1 MRKNKIKV
9 FLRTMVIATVVII
22 CFIFAFLS
30 ICKIYENIRYIGYG
44 EYKNAIEITEE
55 NIRILDFTIG

>member
-9 FLRTMVIATVVII
+9 FFRTMTVTTVII
-22 CFIFAFLS
+22 ICLIFAVLS
-30 ICKIYENIRYIGYG
+30 VCEIYENIRYIGYG

>member
-9 FLRTMVIATVVII
+9 FFRTMTVTTVIVI
-22 CFIFAFLS
+22 CLIFAALAV
-30 ICKIYENIRYIGYG
+30 CEIYENIRYIGYG
-44 EYKNAIEITEE
+44 EYKDAIEITEE

>member
-1 MRKNKIKV
+1 MRRNKITV
-9 FLRTMVIATVVII
+9 FLRTMTITTVIMI
-22 CFIFAFLS
+22 CLIFAILS